1 MGSKVVSLHDVPD
14 KGQDLP
20 ASGKPVIGSP
30 TPGLRPR
37 TVLNVKEKKVSLL
50 GALWNLQDCRPVGF
64 IRKGCLP
71 LTGHNAIVI
80 PSR

>member
-50 GALWNLQDCRPVGF
+50 GAL
-64 IRKGCLP
+64 
-71 LTGHNAIVI
+71 
-80 PSR
+80 